1 MAALEVIELGL
12 EHLELLRQ
20 LELRLAHGFE
30 LGVARLQQRL
40 QLSDELSRPVGL
52 NAVSAANK
60 VGQLLV
66 DRLALR
72 PRLVRA
78 RVVLGRDWPA
88 GCALEVGRDLD
99 PTSVELTSA
108 FSPWWPR
115 RLGSLA
121 SRLQLSE
128 RSSFLLQT
136 FCEERNVKARRAL
149 LAPLLAGTIRQIL
162 CNFQQFS
169 DFSIL
174 GDKSLVPILGAR
186 CRC

>member
-78 RVVLGRDWPA
+78 RAVVLGRDWPS
-88 GCALEVGRDLD
+88 GCAARGR
-99 PTSVELTSA
+99 S
-108 FSPWWPR
+108 
-115 RLGSLA
+115 
-121 SRLQLSE
+121 
-128 RSSFLLQT
+128 
-136 FCEERNVKARRAL
+136 
-149 LAPLLAGTIRQIL
+149 
-162 CNFQQFS
+162 
-169 DFSIL
+169 
-174 GDKSLVPILGAR
+174 
-186 CRC
+186 